1 MNFLPGTFQLL
12 LSYLFGT
19 VYDLVT
25 HLAKMTIFSPRGRK
39 KPGQHSARRD
49 PQRPG
54 HKRMFLN
61 KVTYLMASVMHAMRG
76 GIHGRMALLIEVR
89 NPMAHVFPH
98 VPGLLL
104 HLLTQVAGTIP
115 HAFDHMF
122 RLVSHALITVIHT
135 RLMLRCGTQRRW
147 IMSQHSGPGTTKGL
161 PILPGGR
168 RVMLGMRTAL
178 CQQ

>member
-19 VYDLVT
+19 LYDLVT
-25 HLAKMTIFSPRGRK
+25 HLAKMTILNPRGRK
-39 KPGQHSARRD
+39 KPGQHSARCD

-61 KVTYLMASVMHAMRG
+61 KVAYLMASVMHSMRS
-76 GIHGRMALLIEVR
+76 GIHRGMALLIEMRRFVT
-89 NPMAHVFPH
+89 HI
-98 VPGLLL
+98 
-104 HLLTQVAGTIP
+104 LTQMTDTIT

-122 RLVSHALITVIHT
+122 RLVGHALITVIHT

-161 PILPGGR
+161 PLLHGARI
-168 RVMLGMRTAL
+168 VMLGMRTTL